1 LKIGFVGL
9 GAMGRP
15 MAQNLLKG
23 GHELCVWARRAQATM
38 ALTDAGARALPT
50 PARLAAQCPV
60 VFTMVTRGA
69 DVEQVVLG
77 PDGIIHGAK
86 RGSVVIDCST
96 IAAATARWVAQALAE
111 KGVEMLDA
119 PVSGGEQGAIEGALS
134 IMVGGKAEVFE
145 RMRPVLGCVGQ
156 TLVHVGDSGAGQV
169 AKAANQLA
177 LIVAIQGIAEAMV
190 FARANG
196 VEFRPVWEALTR
208 GFAASRMLE
217 VVGRRMIEQ
226 QFSMGIDA
234 SLHLKDSLI
243 VLQCA
248 HESHAAVPG
257 AALAAQVFN
266 ALFAR
271 PGVRWDSAAI
281 LKVVEEMSG
290 FPSRDS

>member
-1 LKIGFVGL
+1 MKIGFVGL

-15 MAQNLLKG
+15 MAQNLIRG
-23 GHELCVWARRAQATM
+23 GHELCVWARRAQATKP
-38 ALTDAGARALPT
+38 LTDAGAQASPMPAL
-50 PARLAAQCPV
+50 LAAQCQV
-60 VFTMVTRGA
+60 VFTMVTKGE

-77 PDGIIHGAK
+77 SDGIIYGAK
-86 RGSVVIDCST
+86 AGTVVIDCST
-96 IAAATARWVAQALAE
+96 IAPATTRRVAQVLAE

-119 PVSGGEQGAIEGALS
+119 PVSGGEQGAIEGTLS

-145 RMRPVLGCVGQ
+145 RVQPVLRCVGR
-156 TLVHVGDSGAGQV
+156 TLVHIGESGAGQV

-196 VEFRPVWEALTR
+196 VEFRPVWEALTK
-208 GFAASRMLE
+208 GFAGSRMLE
-217 VVGRRMIEQ
+217 VVGQRMIER
-226 QFSMGIDA
+226 QFVMGIDA
-234 SLHLKDSLI
+234 NLHLKDSLI

-248 HESHAAVPG
+248 HESRTAVPG
-257 AALAAQVFN
+257 AALAAQAFN

-271 PGVRWDSAAI
+271 PGTRWDSAAI

-290 FPSRDS
+290 FPGRGS

>member
-1 LKIGFVGL
+1 
-9 GAMGRP
+9 
-15 MAQNLLKG
+15 MAQNLIRG
-23 GHELCVWARRAQATM
+23 GHELCVWARRAQATKP
-38 ALTDAGARALPT
+38 LTDAGAQASPT
-50 PARLAAQCPV
+50 PALLAAQCQV
-60 VFTMVTRGA
+60 VFTMVTKGE

-77 PDGIIHGAK
+77 SDGIIYGAK
-86 RGSVVIDCST
+86 AGTVVIDCST
-96 IAAATARWVAQALAE
+96 IAPATTRRVAQVLAE

-119 PVSGGEQGAIEGALS
+119 PVSGGEQGAIEGTLS

-145 RMRPVLGCVGQ
+145 RVQPVLRCVGR
-156 TLVHVGDSGAGQV
+156 TLVHIGESGAGQV

-196 VEFRPVWEALTR
+196 VEFRPVWEALTK
-208 GFAASRMLE
+208 GFAGSRMLE
-217 VVGRRMIEQ
+217 VVGQRMIEQ
-226 QFSMGIDA
+226 QFVMGIDA

-248 HESHAAVPG
+248 HESRTAVPG
-257 AALAAQVFN
+257 AALAAQAFN

-271 PGVRWDSAAI
+271 PGTRWDSAAI

-290 FPSRDS
+290 FPGRGC